1 MADFRRI
8 AGNLWAVSTRRLNGS
23 TLRVMDSV
31 QFNYSGVK
39 QGIEEDGFS
48 VLRNVFS
55 KQEVE
60 RLIESVSKIEREE
73 GVRSRGGV
81 YAIRNLLHL
90 SPVIRELA
98 HSTRVRSIVEE
109 ILQDGILA
117 VRATL
122 FDKTAGANWLV
133 PWHQDLTVC
142 VDERLDVPGYGP
154 WTMKAGVWNVQPPA
168 SILERMLS
176 LRIHLDDCEESNGAL
191 RVLAGTH
198 RVGRLNAAGIAEQ
211 RRTAAA
217 VSCVV
222 GAGGVVLMRPLL
234 IHASSAASKATH
246 RRVIHVD
253 YASCSLDGGLRWAL
267 SSQR

>member
-1 MADFRRI
+1 
-8 AGNLWAVSTRRLNGS
+8 
-23 TLRVMDSV
+23 MDTGE
-31 QFNYSGVK
+31 FKHTGVK
-39 QGIEEDGFS
+39 QGIEEHGFS
-48 VLRNVFS
+48 VLGNVFT
-55 KQEVE
+55 KPEVE
-60 RLIESVSKIEREE
+60 LLIESVSKIEREE

-90 SPVIRELA
+90 SPVVRELA
-98 HSTRVRSIVEE
+98 YSTRVRSIVEE
-109 ILQDGILA
+109 ILEDDFLA

-142 VDERLDVPGYGP
+142 VDGRLDVPGYGP

-211 RRTAAA
+211 QRTAAA
-217 VSCVV
+217 VSCIV

-253 YASCSLDGGLRWAL
+253 YTSCSLDGGLRWATT
-267 SSQR
+267 STE